1 MVSRRGLTLA
11 GCRAQAVGVTRRLL
25 LVLVLAAAL
34 APGRAAAYT
43 SSTWYE
49 GADGWAQA
57 RRAQKTHG
65 VPIFL
70 FFTADWCAPC
80 YALEEVLEEPEVRER
95 LRGLIKVRIAPD
107 DGDEEHEI
115 FAEEF
120 GGHSFPTLFLVSP
133 GGKRRRLSHGSAEY
147 LLRQLP

>member
-1 MVSRRGLTLA
+1 MTLA
-11 GCRAQAVGVTRRLL
+11 RARDQAGEAVARR
-25 LVLVLAAAL
+25 VLAAFGLAAAL
-34 APGRAAAYT
+34 VLGAGGAPASAY
-43 SSTWYE
+43 SSSAWYE

-70 FFTADWCAPC
+70 FFTAEWCAPC
-80 YALEEVLEEPEVRER
+80 HALEEVLEEPAVEER
-95 LRGLIKVRIAPD
+95 LRRLIKVRIAPD

-115 FAEEF
+115 FTEDF
-120 GGHSFPTLFLVSP
+120 GGSSFPTLFLVGP
-133 GGKRRRLSHGSAEY
+133 GGARRRISAGSAER